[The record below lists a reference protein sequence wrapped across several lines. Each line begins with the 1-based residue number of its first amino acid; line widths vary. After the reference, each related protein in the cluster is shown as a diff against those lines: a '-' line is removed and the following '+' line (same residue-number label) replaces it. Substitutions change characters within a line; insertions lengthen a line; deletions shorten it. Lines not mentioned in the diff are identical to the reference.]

1 MGSAMSTTALPT
13 TAPCQSSSA
22 SNSNTVATE
31 AFIYVAKLQRKSP
44 ATNIILFN
52 MSANTEVTESKN
64 VSEDADTVFSSAAQ
78 SEETESE
85 LKTIGTL
92 NEDER
97 TLKAAVNTETEE
109 KDKAYPDKFG

>member
-1 MGSAMSTTALPT
+1 M
-13 TAPCQSSSA
+13 
-22 SNSNTVATE
+22 
-31 AFIYVAKLQRKSP
+31 
-44 ATNIILFN
+44 
-52 MSANTEVTESKN
+52 
-64 VSEDADTVFSSAAQ
+64 SEDADTVFSSAAQ

-85 LKTIGTL
+85 LKTIETL

>member
-1 MGSAMSTTALPT
+1 MPEFIRVQF
-13 TAPCQSSSA
+13 P
-22 SNSNTVATE
+22 
-31 AFIYVAKLQRKSP
+31 FIYVAKLQRKSP
-44 ATNIILFN
+44 AANIIPFN
-52 MSANTEVTESKN
+52 AAANTKVTENKN